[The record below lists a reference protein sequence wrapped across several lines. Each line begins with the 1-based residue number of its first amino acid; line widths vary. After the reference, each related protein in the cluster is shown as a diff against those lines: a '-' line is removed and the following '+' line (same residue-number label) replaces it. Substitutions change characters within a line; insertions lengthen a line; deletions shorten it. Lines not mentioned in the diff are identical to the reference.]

1 MSFKI
6 TARTILQLGAEL
18 ISSDAVA
25 LYELIKNAIDARST
39 NGVDIKFSIV
49 MLLSKYE
56 ECLAYIDDGNDLD
69 ACRVFID
76 GCLQA
81 DSQREDLEL
90 FRGFLREA
98 CDCAEL
104 RDALVDAYRKVNRIT
119 VTDTGHGMSKAD
131 LEDIYLTIGTS
142 SRAKEVT
149 AQLKSG
155 AKGQESIYLGEKG
168 VGRLSVMRLG
178 RRLSVRTA
186 RAEEKNYNILRID
199 WREFEEAY
207 DKSHDSV
214 VIKVKRGPLK
224 PAGESGTTI
233 TISDLTSV
241 WTTNVLEENI
251 RGQIAR
257 LTDPF
262 VVGKKRR
269 FPIRFSYNGTDV
281 SYAAKIERLLL
292 DSAHAICKA
301 SYKIIDGKAQLKVD
315 IVENIYN
322 GASYSDTFDELDLKM
337 MVGLER
343 LGYPLSTLRKVGDFE
358 FQLYWFNRQKIK
370 AVPDLG
376 NRAEILKLIEQWVG
390 VMLFRDGYRV
400 LPYGDEGDDWLGLN
414 RKALSSSGYKLN
426 TKQFIGRVAIG
437 RINNPYLLDQTN
449 RQGLQDCPEKTLL
462 VNCLQ
467 SVITNRM
474 AFVLDEGKS
483 SEKTERLAG
492 FDVTRTNNAVK
503 DLEKRA
509 NQAVRKISQHYSG
522 PEQVL
527 QQVKDSF
534 AELKDA
540 YIRAVDK
547 LGVVENERERMTHL
561 AGIGLTVELVAH
573 ELARVTEFTQK
584 TLRDV
589 PEKELSQELKG
600 VFDVLESQLKSI
612 QKRLAILEPLSVS
625 ARQRRAMKNVGDII
639 NFVLNAHE
647 SQFKRHNVKLS
658 LSLGRS
664 PVKAFVIEGLVVQIL
679 ENLVS
684 NSVYWLKAYSQEHE
698 SFQPNISVTLTGSPP
713 TIIYKDNGPGI
724 PASRREIVFQPFFS
738 TKETIERHGLG
749 LYIARDCAEMM
760 GGTLI
765 LEDEPLEK
773 TGRLNTFVLELAEE
787 AK

>member
-25 LYELIKNAIDARST
+25 LYELIKNAIDARSS

-56 ECLAYIDDGNDLD
+56 ECLAYIGEGNDID
-69 ACRVFID
+69 ACRSFIYEN
-76 GCLQA
+76 LQA
-81 DSQREDLEL
+81 DAEREDLDS
-90 FRGFLREA
+90 FRSLIRA
-98 CDCAEL
+98 ARNCDEL
-104 RDALVDAYRKVNRIT
+104 RDALVHAYRAINRIV
-119 VTDTGHGMSKAD
+119 VTDTGHGMSKSD

-142 SRAKEVT
+142 SRAKDVN
-149 AQLKSG
+149 AQLKDG
-155 AKGQESIYLGEKG
+155 GKGESIYLGEKG

-178 RRLSVRTA
+178 RRLSVQTA
-186 RAEEKNYNILRID
+186 KVDEKNYNILDID
-199 WREFEEAY
+199 WREFEAAY

-214 VIKVKRGPLK
+214 VITVKQGEAKPL
-224 PAGESGTTI
+224 GQSGTKI
-233 TISDLTSV
+233 IISDLTSV
-241 WTTNVLEENI
+241 WTTSVLEENI

-269 FPIRFSYNGTDV
+269 FPIRFEYNGSDI
-281 SYAAKIERLLL
+281 SYAAKIEQLLL
-292 DSAHAICKA
+292 DNAHAICKA
-301 SYKIIDGKAQLKVD
+301 TYKIIDGKAQLKVD

-322 GASYSDTFDELDLKM
+322 GSAYSDTHDELDLKV
-337 MVGLER
+337 MVGLEK

-358 FQLYWFNRQKIK
+358 FQLYWYNRQKIK
-370 AVPDLG
+370 GIPDLG

-414 RKALSSSGYKLN
+414 RKALSASGYKLN

-467 SVITNRM
+467 SVIVNRM
-474 AFVLDEGKS
+474 AFVLEEGKS

-492 FDVTRTNNAVK
+492 FDVGRTDKAVK

-509 NQAVRKISQHYSG
+509 SQAVRKISQHYSG
-522 PEQVL
+522 PEHVL

-540 YIRAVDK
+540 YSRAVDK

-589 PEKELSQELKG
+589 PEKEISQELKG

-625 ARQRRAMKNVGDII
+625 ARQRRAMKDVGDII
-639 NFVLNAHE
+639 NFVLTAHD
-647 SQFKRHNVKLS
+647 SQFKRHNVRLS
-658 LSLGRS
+658 LDLGRS

-679 ENLVS
+679 ENLIS
-684 NSVYWLKAYSQEHE
+684 NSVYWLKAYSEEHE
-698 SFQPNISVTLTGSPP
+698 SFQPEINIVLTGSPP
-713 TIIYKDNGPGI
+713 MITYQDNGPGI
-724 PASRREIVFQPFFS
+724 PISRREVVFQPFFS
-738 TKETIERHGLG
+738 TKGTIERHGLG

-760 GGTLI
+760 GGTLT
-765 LEDEPLEK
+765 LCDEPVVQE
-773 TGRLNTFVLELAEE
+773 GRLNTFVLELAEE

>member
-25 LYELIKNAIDARST
+25 LYELIKNAIDARSS

-56 ECLAYIDDGNDLD
+56 ECLAYIGEGNDID
-69 ACRVFID
+69 ACRSFIYEN
-76 GCLQA
+76 LQA
-81 DSQREDLEL
+81 DAEREDLDS
-90 FRGFLREA
+90 FRSLIRA
-98 CDCAEL
+98 ARNCDEL
-104 RDALVDAYRKVNRIT
+104 RDALVHAYRAINRIV
-119 VTDTGHGMSKAD
+119 VTDTGHGMSKSD

-142 SRAKEVT
+142 SRAKDVN
-149 AQLKSG
+149 AQLKDG
-155 AKGQESIYLGEKG
+155 GKGESIYLGEKG

-178 RRLSVRTA
+178 RRLSVQTA
-186 RAEEKNYNILRID
+186 KVDEKNYNILDID
-199 WREFEEAY
+199 WREFEAAY

-214 VIKVKRGPLK
+214 VITVKQGEAKPL
-224 PAGESGTTI
+224 GQSGTKI
-233 TISDLTSV
+233 IISDLTSV
-241 WTTNVLEENI
+241 WTTSVLEENI

-269 FPIRFSYNGTDV
+269 FPIRFEYNGSDI
-281 SYAAKIERLLL
+281 SYAAKIEQLLL
-292 DSAHAICKA
+292 DNAHAICKA
-301 SYKIIDGKAQLKVD
+301 TYKIIDGKAQLKVD

-322 GASYSDTFDELDLKM
+322 GSAYSDTHDELDLKV
-337 MVGLER
+337 MVGLEK

-358 FQLYWFNRQKIK
+358 FQLYWYNRQKIK
-370 AVPDLG
+370 GIPDLG

-414 RKALSSSGYKLN
+414 RKALSASGYKLN

-467 SVITNRM
+467 SVIVNRM
-474 AFVLDEGKS
+474 AFVLEEGKS

-492 FDVTRTNNAVK
+492 FDVGRTDKAVK

-509 NQAVRKISQHYSG
+509 SQAVRKISQHYSG
-522 PEQVL
+522 PEHVL

-540 YIRAVDK
+540 YSRAVDK

-589 PEKELSQELKG
+589 PEKEISQELKG

-625 ARQRRAMKNVGDII
+625 ARQRRAMKDVGDII
-639 NFVLNAHE
+639 NFVLTAHD
-647 SQFKRHNVKLS
+647 SQFRRHNVRLS
-658 LSLGRS
+658 LDLGRS

-679 ENLVS
+679 ENLIS
-684 NSVYWLKAYSQEHE
+684 NSVYWLKAYSEEHE
-698 SFQPNISVTLTGSPP
+698 SFQPEINIVLTGSPP
-713 TIIYKDNGPGI
+713 MITYQDNGPGI
-724 PASRREIVFQPFFS
+724 PISRREVVFQPFFS
-738 TKETIERHGLG
+738 TKGTIERHGLG

-760 GGTLI
+760 GGTLT
-765 LEDEPLEK
+765 LCDEPVVQE
-773 TGRLNTFVLELAEE
+773 GRLNTFVLELAEE

>member
-25 LYELIKNAIDARST
+25 LYELIKNAIDARSS

-56 ECLAYIDDGNDLD
+56 ECLAYIDEGNSID
-69 ACRVFID
+69 ACRSFIYEN
-76 GCLQA
+76 LQA
-81 DSQREDLEL
+81 DAEREDLES
-90 FRGFLREA
+90 FRNLIRA
-98 CDCAEL
+98 ARNCDEL
-104 RDALVDAYRKVNRIT
+104 RDALVHAYRAINRIV
-119 VTDTGHGMSKAD
+119 VTDTGHGMSKSD

-142 SRAKEVT
+142 SRAKDVN
-149 AQLKSG
+149 AQLKEG
-155 AKGQESIYLGEKG
+155 GKGQESIYLGEKG

-178 RRLSVRTA
+178 RRLSVQTA
-186 RAEEKNYNILRID
+186 KADEKNYNILDID
-199 WREFEEAY
+199 WREFEAAY

-214 VIKVKRGPLK
+214 VITVKQGEAKPL
-224 PAGESGTTI
+224 GQSGTKI
-233 TISDLTSV
+233 IISDLTSV
-241 WTTNVLEENI
+241 WTTSVLEENI

-269 FPIRFSYNGTDV
+269 FPIRFEYNGSDI
-281 SYAAKIERLLL
+281 SYAAKIEQLLL
-292 DSAHAICKA
+292 DNAHAICKA
-301 SYKIIDGKAQLKVD
+301 TYKIVDGKAQLKVD

-322 GASYSDTFDELDLKM
+322 GSTYSDTHDELDLKV
-337 MVGLER
+337 MVGLEK

-358 FQLYWFNRQKIK
+358 FQLYWYNRQKIK
-370 AVPDLG
+370 GIPDLG

-414 RKALSSSGYKLN
+414 RKALSASGYKLN

-467 SVITNRM
+467 SVIVNRM
-474 AFVLDEGKS
+474 AFVLEEGKS

-492 FDVTRTNNAVK
+492 FDVGRTDKAVK

-509 NQAVRKISQHYSG
+509 SQAVRKISQHYSG
-522 PEQVL
+522 PEHVL

-540 YIRAVDK
+540 YSRAVDK

-589 PEKELSQELKG
+589 PEKEISQELKG

-625 ARQRRAMKNVGDII
+625 ARQRRAMKDVGDII
-639 NFVLNAHE
+639 NFVLMAHD
-647 SQFKRHNVKLS
+647 SQFKRHNVRLS
-658 LSLGRS
+658 LDLGG

-679 ENLVS
+679 ENLIS
-684 NSVYWLKAYSQEHE
+684 NSVYWLKAYSEEHE
-698 SFQPNISVTLTGSPP
+698 SFQPEINIVLTGSPP
-713 TIIYKDNGPGI
+713 TITYQDNGPGI
-724 PASRREIVFQPFFS
+724 PVSRREVVFQPFFS
-738 TKETIERHGLG
+738 TKGTIERHGLG

-760 GGTLI
+760 GGTLT
-765 LEDEPLEK
+765 LCDEPVVQE
-773 TGRLNTFVLELAEE
+773 GRLNTFVLELAEE